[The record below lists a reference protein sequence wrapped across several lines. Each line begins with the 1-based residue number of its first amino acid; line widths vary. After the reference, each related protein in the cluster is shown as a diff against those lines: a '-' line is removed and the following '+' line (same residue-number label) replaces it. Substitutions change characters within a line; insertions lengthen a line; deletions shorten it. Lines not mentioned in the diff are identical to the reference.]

1 MFLSIVWQ
9 QKKENSVLFFPNQIL
24 FSSEPSLHISA
35 AAEAF
40 QTIVRQGDTLWPD
53 LLFLTSPR
61 HHLPCWQVLA
71 DKARIWKYRLVSI
84 AYWIIK
90 EKKIYFPPIEVLS
103 NPPVSLESIIQSK
116 RIVLYYSLSTKPS
129 LDENNLVYCSNT
141 LVWFLLLEEGSN
153 SYAIKF
159 MHNSSIQ
166 YLRKWLLVFSLLFQ
180 LYLCSQAVAWKTW
193 MGMLEGNSALSYKL
207 SKQCWQYSSS
217 LFPGHLQF
225 IAFNI

>member
-1 MFLSIVWQ
+1 M
-9 QKKENSVLFFPNQIL
+9 LFFPNQIL
-24 FSSEPSLHISA
+24 FLSEPSLHISA

-40 QTIVRQGDTLWPD
+40 QTTAWQGDTLTWSAVSHKPKTPP
-53 LLFLTSPR
+53 LLLRSPIT
-61 HHLPCWQVLA
+61 
-71 DKARIWKYRLVSI
+71 KARISKYRLVSI

-90 EKKIYFPPIEVLS
+90 EKKDILS
-103 NPPVSLESIIQSK
+103 PYRGIVKSSSKPGVNNSIQTC
-116 RIVLYYSLSTKPS
+116 IVLYYSLSTKPS

-180 LYLCSQAVAWKTW
+180 
-193 MGMLEGNSALSYKL
+193 
-207 SKQCWQYSSS
+207 
-217 LFPGHLQF
+217 
-225 IAFNI
+225 